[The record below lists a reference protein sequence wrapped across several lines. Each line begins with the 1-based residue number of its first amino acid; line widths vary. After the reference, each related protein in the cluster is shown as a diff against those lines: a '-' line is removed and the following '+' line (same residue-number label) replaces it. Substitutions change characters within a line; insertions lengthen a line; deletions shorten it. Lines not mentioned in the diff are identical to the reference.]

1 MKNGK
6 YTAEDIDEKV
16 LRYVDAYIE
25 YGGEVEHLGMRT
37 KSWTKKG

>member
-16 LRYVDAYIE
+16 LRYVDVYIKQTLK
-25 YGGEVEHLGMRT
+25 YT
-37 KSWTKKG
+37 KADYINVY